1 MFSCRIKDRN
11 NFTFVLEEPLEMP
24 DPFENR
30 EFRLLQYRGDDLRNP
45 DNWSSRSLGSDVK
58 IFHGYVTNPS
68 NNWLFTTY
76 WGGVLRT
83 GDNVMDKDHS
93 DLEQDIPPNPGM
105 ETVFIRKAKVIDGK
119 MYAFAMGR
127 SANRR
132 DAPDRWTLF
141 NNGLPAPGPRKDGKR
156 AGFRDGDGFSENDIY
171 GGGFDGDVWHWD
183 GQIWK
188 KVAIPTNADI
198 ASVFCAGDGLVYMCT
213 GVETFVVGRGNRW
226 KIVSYRHERSLQ
238 GVRFRNLVW
247 FKDRVYMGYGSTLY
261 EIKDGKFQRS
271 KLNDL
276 EGRPVDW
283 SYLDVREGLMLAGSK
298 LEVALF
304 DGERFETVI
313 PFEIGG

>member
-1 MFSCRIKDRN
+1 
-11 NFTFVLEEPLEMP
+11 
-24 DPFENR
+24 
-30 EFRLLQYRGDDLRNP
+30 
-45 DNWSSRSLGSDVK
+45 
-58 IFHGYVTNPS
+58 
-68 NNWLFTTY
+68 
-76 WGGVLRT
+76 
-83 GDNVMDKDHS
+83 MDKDHS
-93 DLEQDIPPNPGM
+93 DLEQDIPPDPGTD
-105 ETVFIRKAKVIDGK
+105 TVYVSNAKVIDGK

-132 DAPDRWTLF
+132 DAPDRWTFF
-141 NNGLPAPGPRKDGKR
+141 NNGLPDPSSEMDEDKE
-156 AGFRDGDGFSENDIY
+156 GFRDGDGFSENDIY
-171 GGGFDGDVWHWD
+171 GGGFEGDVWHWD

-188 KVAIPTNADI
+188 EVAIPTNADI
-198 ASVFCAGDGLVYMCT
+198 VSVFCAGDGLVYMGT

-226 KIVSYRHERSLQ
+226 KIISYRHVNSLQ
-238 GVRFRNLVW
+238 GVRFRNMVW

-283 SYLDVREGLMLAGSK
+283 SYLDVRDGLMLAGSK